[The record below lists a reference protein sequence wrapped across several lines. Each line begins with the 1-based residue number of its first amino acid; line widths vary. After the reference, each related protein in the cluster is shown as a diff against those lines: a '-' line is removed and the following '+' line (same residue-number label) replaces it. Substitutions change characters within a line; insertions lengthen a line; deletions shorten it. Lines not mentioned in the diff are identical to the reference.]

1 MQRITLFLT
10 LLFMLA
16 GPLLLPAAGEEQP
29 VNGAEETLEREA
41 YEKSM
46 EERLGELGAQLDA
59 LREKANVAA
68 EEATAQLKEQLA
80 DTEELRQEAV
90 LKLQELERASRDSW
104 EKFSA
109 ELDKAAKDFEQAFDR
124 VRSGKK

>member
-16 GPLLLPAAGEEQP
+16 GPLLLPAAGEEPQA
-29 VNGAEETLEREA
+29 NGAEETLAREA

-124 VRSGKK
+124 VRSGKE